1 MSEKSCQF
9 LYGQSL
15 YTNGQDCL
23 VIQYKLN
30 KQQKKIPMGWVRIPW
45 IFSEDGVY
53 SWACG
58 KPQFEVGASK
68 LLSFAKKPEPKKV
81 SIGIWYGLELISISG
96 SCSRPDIR
104 QTVRNLIHGRPD
116 IGQII
121 GQIIETWTNILIFIE
136 YPAGYRIWYLVGS
149 YKEYKLWS
157 FCQETRTKWGI
168 RPENTIL
175 PSPSIHL
182 SISNVIKYF

>member
-1 MSEKSCQF
+1 
-9 LYGQSL
+9 
-15 YTNGQDCL
+15 
-23 VIQYKLN
+23 
-30 KQQKKIPMGWVRIPW
+30 MGWVRIPW

-149 YKEYKLWS
+149 YKEYKVWYV
-157 FCQETRTKWGI
+157 FQETRTKKKI
-168 RPENTIL
+168 RQKKQSYPALVSTYLFLMLLNIFK
-175 PSPSIHL
+175 S
-182 SISNVIKYF
+182 